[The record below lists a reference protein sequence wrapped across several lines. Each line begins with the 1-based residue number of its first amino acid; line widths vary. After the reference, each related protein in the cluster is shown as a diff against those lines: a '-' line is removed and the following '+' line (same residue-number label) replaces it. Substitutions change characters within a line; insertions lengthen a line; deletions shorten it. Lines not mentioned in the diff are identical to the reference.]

1 MTAQTI
7 SAPLETLRKRVQEA
21 TQRLLGDTIGIS
33 DADWNGPSRL
43 PGWSRANLAAH
54 LAAGADAMA
63 GLIDAAVEGRQAALY
78 PDPDARRAGIERGSS
93 LTGLDLQIWLDT
105 CAGRLERAMDAVD
118 EWTAPV
124 ELLGRPMTLAQ
135 VPMARLSEVVLHHV
149 DLDAGFEVEWLKQ
162 GPARWLL
169 QWAVQQHGDDPRLP
183 ALRLHSTS
191 GLTIDVGEGDDRRTV
206 SGSDAQL
213 WEWLMGRT
221 QADHLPEG
229 ADDLALPLRS

>member
-1 MTAQTI
+1 MSYDPLTAL
-7 SAPLETLRKRVQEA
+7 SPLDGRYAAKVDALRPQFSEY
-21 TQRLLGDTIGIS
+21 
-33 DADWNGPSRL
+33 
-43 PGWSRANLAAH
+43 
-54 LAAGADAMA
+54 
-63 GLIDAAVEGRQAALY
+63 GLI
-78 PDPDARRAGIERGSS
+78 RRR
-93 LTGLDLQIWLDT
+93 LQ
-105 CAGRLERAMDAVD
+105 
-118 EWTAPV
+118 
-124 ELLGRPMTLAQ
+124 
-135 VPMARLSEVVLHHV
+135 
-149 DLDAGFEVEWLKQ
+149 FEVEWLKQ

-229 ADDLALPLRS
+229 ADGLALPLRS